1 MGPWL
6 VDVTDRSELDEWLAG
21 GPPHRADS
29 SVMLVCGDEPLV
41 RGLIPN
47 ALDAAKLE
55 TRRVVVWVKNP
66 ALLSEA
72 KKKEIFGKSDS
83 VLAVVL
89 GRSGTVGGWMTSDRI
104 SVDDAVFAFAEAE
117 KSNG

>member
-21 GPPHRADS
+21 GPPHRAGS
-29 SVMLVCGDEPLV
+29 SVMLVCGDEPLI

-47 ALDAAKLE
+47 ALDAAKME
-55 TRRVVVWVKNP
+55 TNRVVVWVKDSNM
-66 ALLSEA
+66 LSVE
-72 KKKEIFGKSDS
+72 KKNEFFGKSDS
-83 VLAVVL
+83 VRAVVL
-89 GRSGTVGGWMTSDRI
+89 DRSGAVGGWMTSDRI
-104 SVDDAVFAFAEAE
+104 SVDDAVFAFSEAE